1 MAAKTKLETQ
11 AEWVAHGMI
20 AGMRAQLDRESDPDK
35 RKSLENAIAEQRK
48 RIVPD

>member
-20 AGMRAQLDRESDPDK
+20 AGMQAQLDREPDPEK

-48 RIVPD
+48 RIASD

>member
-11 AEWVAHGMI
+11 AEWVAHGLI
-20 AGMRAQLDRESDPDK
+20 AGMQAQLDREIDPDK

>member
-1 MAAKTKLETQ
+1 MAAKTKLQTQ

-48 RIVPD
+48 RIDPD